1 MEYLADD
8 LALKFS
14 GQGIKN
20 NGKRFVEL
28 VERVIKDRR
37 DEFNHEEASLIE
49 NIVNKIKVKLKQ
61 LLLVNWWIQ

>member
-1 MEYLADD
+1 LEYLADD

-28 VERVIKDRR
+28 VETVIKNRR
-37 DEFNHEEASLIE
+37 GEFNQEEYSLIE

-61 LLLVNWWIQ
+61 LLLVNW